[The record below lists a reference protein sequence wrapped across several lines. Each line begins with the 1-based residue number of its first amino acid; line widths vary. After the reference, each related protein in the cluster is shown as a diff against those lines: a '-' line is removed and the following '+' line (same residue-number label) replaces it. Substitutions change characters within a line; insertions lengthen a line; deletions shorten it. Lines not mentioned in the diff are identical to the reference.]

1 MLLWHALCFLKSG
14 FGCKMVIDTDKGD
27 IAAMT
32 RQEDDDRYENEKD
45 TPPRRS
51 QRTKFREFD
60 EDENAAAIREKRTGK
75 RSHRPKTGKDDIWPD
90 ADD

>member
-1 MLLWHALCFLKSG
+1 
-14 FGCKMVIDTDKGD
+14 
-27 IAAMT
+27 MT
-32 RQEDDDRYENEKD
+32 RQEDDDRYENGKD

-75 RSHRPKTGKDDIWPD
+75 RSHRPKIGKDDIWPD
-90 ADD
+90 ADE